1 MMLRFAQT
9 LTVVTVLLLAGCGG
23 SSDEPPA
30 TPSAAAS
37 EAAPSPVAADDAC
50 GLLSAEEINQV
61 LGTTFTEGEQTTDD
75 ARQIVTCTYTMTD
88 SSSGVELPVGIV
100 VVAVSQIDGQESY
113 DTNVELAPAYFGND
127 PETTEVA
134 GADEAYIVINEETQ
148 SPVVGALVGER
159 FLQVQ
164 VGVEGAT
171 AEQAQ
176 ELAALAV
183 SRAG

>member
-37 EAAPSPVAADDAC
+37 EAA
-50 GLLSAEEINQV
+50 LNQV

-113 DTNVELAPAYFGND
+113 DTNLELAPAYFGND

-148 SPVVGALVGER
+148 SPVVGALVGDR

-164 VGVEGAT
+164 VGVEGAS